1 MYLAQAI
8 DQVLEDKKSKLL
20 GRPTYYQ
27 IAGTLTRGYKKADIP
42 FKFRF
47 ETFDDYGP
55 DDFSVSGLYDMEEDV
70 KYIYSTSQKNKENL
84 ISQMKFGEILN
95 SLCLKFVST
104 KQFTNYNGRTERKTE
119 SLVQSI
125 SVT

>member
-1 MYLAQAI
+1 MYLAPAI

-55 DDFSVSGLYDMEEDV
+55 DDLSVSGLYDMEEDI
-70 KYIYSTSQKNKENL
+70 KYIIKLNKE
-84 ISQMKFGEILN
+84 
-95 SLCLKFVST
+95 T
-104 KQFTNYNGRTERKTE
+104 PKQLPRTEQRHTNAANNVDSNSE
-119 SLVQSI
+119 PETQGN
-125 SVT
+125 